1 VTSARTEDE
10 HRAPASIAWLSTLVI
25 DPARVGEVPSE
36 LVPVLVLRVAG
47 ILAALSS
54 RNVTIDRVAGEPV
67 GDDELLDV
75 NETARRLAVSRDWVY
90 RNGKV
95 LPFAM
100 RVGTR
105 HLRFSSRGL
114 DRWLR
119 TRQGR

>member
-36 LVPVLVLRVAG
+36 LVPVLVL
-47 ILAALSS
+47 
-54 RNVTIDRVAGEPV
+54 RVAGEPV